1 MKASQMLVLTNLL
14 AKIQSDV
21 DDLKEIIK
29 EMKYKEF
36 QELYAGE
43 EE

>member
-1 MKASQMLVLTNLL
+1 
-14 AKIQSDV
+14 V
-21 DDLKEIIK
+21 DDLKGIIK

-36 QELYAGE
+36 EELYAGE